1 MKSDE
6 LQAPKHH
13 KKCGGHFPSGAA
25 KIVNYDPETK
35 RRRKKKIESEQPIEE
50 TSRRNGAFR
59 DRVSLFHTFSH
70 FVCCCFVFLSLSL
83 SLSIPVLSSFQ
94 EPLHWYGFDTI
105 VLHIPFSDICFETS
119 PVVAGW
125 NHRIPLPP
133 TTKKILWTF
142 NFF

>member
-1 MKSDE
+1 MNCRPQNTTKNAVAISRPARQKSSITTLKQNADE
-6 LQAPKHH
+6 
-13 KKCGGHFPSGAA
+13 
-25 KIVNYDPETK
+25 
-35 RRRKKKIESEQPIEE
+35 KKKIESEQPIEE

-70 FVCCCFVFLSLSL
+70 FVCCCFVFLSL

>member
-25 KIVNYDPETK
+25 KIINYDPETK
-35 RRRKKKIESEQPIEE
+35 RRRKNKKIESEQPIEE

-83 SLSIPVLSSFQ
+83 SLYSRFIIISRTASLVWIRHDRPSHSLFRHLFRDESRRGRLEPPNPLAPDNQ
-94 EPLHWYGFDTI
+94 ENSVDF
-105 VLHIPFSDICFETS
+105 
-119 PVVAGW
+119 
-125 NHRIPLPP
+125 
-133 TTKKILWTF
+133 
-142 NFF
+142 